1 MNTNAEYRIQ
11 NKHIQTSCK
20 ITRTDSNNSVWI
32 DDKFVLVREND
43 TVAKLTSGV

>member
-32 DDKFVLVREND
+32 DDIVHEND

>member
-20 ITRTDSNNSVWI
+20 ITRTDSNNWI